1 MNGGIILK
9 IEHISK
15 NFGAIRAVD
24 DVSLDILDGEMHAII
39 GSNGAGKSTLM
50 DLVCRRTI
58 PSSGKVVF
66 CDEDISV
73 LPAHEIANRGM
84 CKCFQISK
92 LFGELKAFENV
103 RIALVKRAGRT
114 YDFLPKKKDFLKKEA
129 IEVLRSVGLADKAD
143 ETASL
148 LSYGDQRRLEIAI
161 TLALEPRLLILDEP
175 TAGVAR
181 AEGYEIMKM
190 IRNLAQRKHMTV
202 MFIEHDMEIVFNYAD
217 RISVMHNGH
226 HLATGTPEEVR
237 QNSFVQDAYIGG
249 NER

>member
-1 MNGGIILK
+1 MNGGIILR

-161 TLALEPRLLILDEP
+161 TLALEPRLLILDFKLTLFANQFFLIYLYFQSTFVSRP
-175 TAGVAR
+175 YYTFTP
-181 AEGYEIMKM
+181 
-190 IRNLAQRKHMTV
+190 IRM
-202 MFIEHDMEIVFNYAD
+202 
-217 RISVMHNGH
+217 
-226 HLATGTPEEVR
+226 
-237 QNSFVQDAYIGG
+237 SFVSSGVSIGVKW
-249 NER
+249 RM

>member
-1 MNGGIILK
+1 MNGGIILR

-148 LSYGDQRRLEIAI
+148 LSYGDQRRLEIA
-161 TLALEPRLLILDEP
+161 LEPRLLILDEP

>member
-1 MNGGIILK
+1 MNGGIILR

-175 TAGVAR
+175 MNGLDNKGVSDMRMLFKKLRHEGKTILLASHNPLDIDELCDTVCEMDAGVL
-181 AEGYEIMKM
+181 K
-190 IRNLAQRKHMTV
+190 RK
-202 MFIEHDMEIVFNYAD
+202 
-217 RISVMHNGH
+217 
-226 HLATGTPEEVR
+226 L
-237 QNSFVQDAYIGG
+237 
-249 NER
+249 

>member
-1 MNGGIILK
+1 MNGGIILR

-84 CKCFQISK
+84 CKMFSDLQ
-92 LFGELKAFENV
+92 AF
-103 RIALVKRAGRT
+103 RRT
-114 YDFLPKKKDFLKKEA
+114 Q
-129 IEVLRSVGLADKAD
+129 SV
-143 ETASL
+143 
-148 LSYGDQRRLEIAI
+148 
-161 TLALEPRLLILDEP
+161 
-175 TAGVAR
+175 
-181 AEGYEIMKM
+181 
-190 IRNLAQRKHMTV
+190 
-202 MFIEHDMEIVFNYAD
+202 
-217 RISVMHNGH
+217 
-226 HLATGTPEEVR
+226 
-237 QNSFVQDAYIGG
+237 
-249 NER
+249 